1 VCILT
6 IENNYQTIGN
16 HIV

>member
-1 VCILT
+1 LT